1 MTNAIEQR
9 KPDVAIEVAKTYT
22 RQQVNLIK
30 QTIMPRASDAELAV
44 FIEYAQRT
52 RLDPFAGQIYA
63 IPVWDEKAKT
73 YRYQFTTGID
83 GLRLV
88 AERTGEYQGQDGPF
102 WCGADGKWTE
112 VWLSDA
118 APVAAKVV
126 VHRLGRRPVQRVVK
140 YGEFVQR
147 DRQGRVR
154 YGNWSDRP
162 AHMLAIRAESHALR
176 AAFPREMAG
185 LELDDEPIHIVNP
198 DAPASN
204 AQKGELMRLA
214 RLFGWNDQERHDRAS
229 VESFTELTKG
239 EAGALIDEWRTF
251 EADLIEDGVVPEA
264 IGGEIVEPVEPEDV
278 DDEPAK
284 VEAPPLFDDDAKE
297 DVPRPVTTLIAHR
310 YVGDGDGPCVFQIEP
325 GTSCG
330 WAREAHEG
338 QGRLT

>member
-1 MTNAIEQR
+1 
-9 KPDVAIEVAKTYT
+9 
-22 RQQVNLIK
+22 
-30 QTIMPRASDAELAV
+30 
-44 FIEYAQRT
+44 
-52 RLDPFAGQIYA
+52 
-63 IPVWDEKAKT
+63 
-73 YRYQFTTGID
+73 
-83 GLRLV
+83 
-88 AERTGEYQGQDGPF
+88 
-102 WCGADGKWTE
+102 
-112 VWLSDA
+112 
-118 APVAAKVV
+118 
-126 VHRLGRRPVQRVVK
+126 
-140 YGEFVQR
+140 
-147 DRQGRVR
+147 
-154 YGNWSDRP
+154 
-162 AHMLAIRAESHALR
+162 ALR

-264 IGGEIVEPVEPEDV
+264 IGGEIVESDEPED
-278 DDEPAK
+278 DDDGSTE
-284 VEAPPLFDDDAKE
+284 VETAPLFDAITPSDENPLPSA
-297 DVPRPVTTLIAHR
+297 PTHR